1 MTSFT
6 DLGVPAALHGALTA
20 QGITAPFPIQTAT
33 LPDSLAGRDVL
44 GRGRTGS
51 GKTLAFALPLVVR
64 LAATAGK
71 GKAARRP
78 RALVL
83 APTRELASQ
92 IDATI
97 APLAKVLGLNTTVIF
112 GGVSQGKQVSAL
124 NGGVDIV
131 IACPGR
137 LEDLLNQK
145 ALTLDDVQITVLD
158 EADHMADL
166 GFLPGVKRIMDKTPK
181 ARPAPAVLG
190 HAGQGRRPAGQA
202 LPDLAR
208 RALRG
213 QRRVARSPR

>member
-1 MTSFT
+1 MPNTSART
-6 DLGVPAALHGALTA
+6 STPTSTSISTSTAATFADFGLPTRLVDSLAAG
-20 QGITAPFPIQTAT
+20 GIRESFPIQTAT

-44 GRGRTGS
+44 GRGRTGP

-112 GGVSQGKQVSAL
+112 GGVSQGKQTSAL
-124 NGGVDIV
+124 NGGIDIV

-166 GFLPGVKRIMDKTPK
+166 GF
-181 ARPAPAVLG
+181 
-190 HAGQGRRPAGQA
+190 
-202 LPDLAR
+202 
-208 RALRG
+208 
-213 QRRVARSPR
+213 

>member
-6 DLGVPAALHGALTA
+6 DLGVPAALTAALTA

-71 GKAARRP
+71 GKAPRRP

-112 GGVSQGKQVSAL
+112 GGVSQGRQVSAL

-131 IACPGR
+131 VACPGR
-137 LEDLLNQK
+137 L
-145 ALTLDDVQITVLD
+145 
-158 EADHMADL
+158 
-166 GFLPGVKRIMDKTPK
+166 
-181 ARPAPAVLG
+181 
-190 HAGQGRRPAGQA
+190 
-202 LPDLAR
+202 
-208 RALRG
+208 
-213 QRRVARSPR
+213 